1 MADTEPMT
9 AVPRTCHGKWRTKTR
24 RGWVATK
31 WSQNKKTSLLTV
43 DVLIMDDLWWLTSI
57 DGLSYIHPYHPL
69 IYTVPAILVV
79 STMALMVICVLPM
92 VSGMAPELL
101 W

>member
-24 RGWVATK
+24 WGCHQVVAK
-31 WSQNKKTSLLTV
+31 QKKTSLLTV